1 MKIAFLSRE
10 YPPDTAWGGL
20 ATVYDSLARALTE
33 RGHEVH
39 VICQAIGKPAD
50 HMAGEVFVHR
60 VGTNPKRYSAIA
72 RVNYSYHAWLKLRE
86 VIRVYVID
94 IVEATYWGADAI
106 LYSLK
111 KRTPLV
117 VRIDVSASDILR
129 TRNYSGIKELLSL
142 KVLSRLEALSAKR
155 ADRVI
160 AISQDL
166 YNRAIE
172 ELHIDPKKVDVVHHG
187 VDTIRYRCVVSDVRD
202 RLDIPRQS
210 PLVLFVGRLEAR
222 KGVHVLRDAMP
233 EILRRMPMTRFILVG
248 RDTNTSL
255 NGGSVKSH
263 LIEEAKGRGFADNLV
278 FIEFLS
284 PDELIELYSACDVF
298 VLPSLQ
304 EGFSMVILES
314 LACGKPIVATSA
326 GGASDIGLM
335 PPSGIMVPPNNA
347 SELAQAIVD
356 LLSLSEED
364 RNLVAR
370 KNRELVESRFSI
382 EAWIDQVIKVYEKAL
397 TKV

>member
-39 VICQAIGKPAD
+39 VICQAMGKPAD
-50 HMAGEVFVHR
+50 YMAGEIFIHR
-60 VGTNPKRYSAIA
+60 VGTNPERYSAMA

-86 VIRVYVID
+86 VIRLYVID
-94 IVEATYWGADAI
+94 IVEATYWGAEAI

-111 KRTPLV
+111 KSTPLV
-117 VRIDVSASDILR
+117 VRVDVSASDILR

-142 KVLSRLEALSAKR
+142 KVLSRLEDLSTKR
-155 ADRVI
+155 AEQVI

-187 VDTIRYRCVVSDVRD
+187 VDTSKYRCVVSDARD

-222 KGVHVLRDAMP
+222 KGVHVLCDAMP
-233 EILRRMPMTRFILVG
+233 EILRSMPMTRFLLVG

-263 LIEEAKGRGFADNLV
+263 LIKEAKGHGFMDNLV

-304 EGFSMVILES
+304 EGFSMVVLEA
-314 LACGKPIVATSA
+314 LACGKPIVATYA
-326 GGASDIGLM
+326 GGTSDIGLM

-347 SELAQAIVD
+347 SELAQAILD
-356 LLSLSEED
+356 LLSLNEED
-364 RNLVAR
+364 RKLVAR

-397 TKV
+397 RKV